1 MKKKPTLKDLKIW
14 KDFTESREP
23 IENKDIFVDKKKTLI
38 QKIKKIDLHGFSLS
52 EANNKIEQLVNK
64 YYEKGIEKIIVITG
78 KGLRSKTDANPYIS
92 KNFSMLKYSVPEF
105 INTNEN
111 LRKKIS
117 SMSEAKLED
126 GGNGAF
132 YIFLKKFRE

>member
-1 MKKKPTLKDLKIW
+1 M
-14 KDFTESREP
+14 
-23 IENKDIFVDKKKTLI
+23 
-38 QKIKKIDLHGFSLS
+38 S
-52 EANNKIEQLVNK
+52 EANKKIEQLVSK
-64 YYEKGIEKIIVITG
+64 YYEEGIEKIVVITG
-78 KGLRSKTDANPYIS
+78 KGLRSKTDTNPYIS

-132 YIFLKKFRE
+132 YIFLKKLRE

>member
-23 IENKDIFVDKKKTLI
+23 IENKDIFVDKKTLI

-52 EANNKIEQLVNK
+52 EANKKIEQLISK
-64 YYEKGIEKIIVITG
+64 YYEEGIEKIVVITG

-132 YIFLKKFRE
+132 YIFLKKLRE

>member
-23 IENKDIFVDKKKTLI
+23 IENKDIFVDKKTLI

-52 EANNKIEQLVNK
+52 DANTKIEQLISQ
-64 YYEKGIEKIIVITG
+64 YYEEGIEKIVVITG
-78 KGLRSKTDANPYIS
+78 KGLRSKTDTNPYIS

-132 YIFLKKFRE
+132 YIFLKKLRE

>member
-52 EANNKIEQLVNK
+52 EANKKIEQLVSK
-64 YYEKGIEKIIVITG
+64 YYEEGIEKIVVITG

-132 YIFLKKFRE
+132 YIFLKKLRE

>member
-23 IENKDIFVDKKKTLI
+23 IENKDIFVDKKTLI

-52 EANNKIEQLVNK
+52 EANKKIEQLVSK
-64 YYEKGIEKIIVITG
+64 YYEEGIEKIVVITG

-132 YIFLKKFRE
+132 YIFLKKLRE

>member
-1 MKKKPTLKDLKIW
+1 LKKKPTLKDLKIW

-23 IENKDIFVDKKKTLI
+23 IENKDIFVDKKTLI

-52 EANNKIEQLVNK
+52 EANKKIEQLVSK
-64 YYEKGIEKIIVITG
+64 YYEEGIEKIVVITG

-132 YIFLKKFRE
+132 YIFLKKLRE

>member
-1 MKKKPTLKDLKIW
+1 LKKKPTPKDLKIW

-52 EANNKIEQLVNK
+52 EANKKIEQLVSK
-64 YYEKGIEKIIVITG
+64 YYEEGIEKIIVITG
-78 KGLRSKTDANPYIS
+78 KGLRSKVDANPYIS